1 MVKTGGMWL
10 HELHGCTAANAVNVF
25 FGACVLEPTPYWQG
39 APMEH
44 RRLLAILALLLGCSA
59 APYRV
64 AGPVIDAA
72 GKVESARLV
81 DPYSKQ
87 ELAQFTRQEVAEL
100 NAILGRAE
108 ESAGYSAT
116 TPPWDAAI
124 VMKTSGGTEVIVHFA
139 APGLRFSRH
148 TPWLNGANVTDPAW
162 EAASVDFDLTY
173 EDSDW
178 FWGVLGGYLGGTKV
192 KEYHTPKMGFDVGPK
207 KGGK

>member
-1 MVKTGGMWL
+1 VKPQILMAFL
-10 HELHGCTAANAVNVF
+10 VF
-25 FGACVLEPTPYWQG
+25 SF
-39 APMEH
+39 
-44 RRLLAILALLLGCSA
+44 GCSTIVP
-59 APYRV
+59 PYRV
-64 AGPVIDAA
+64 AGPVIEAA
-72 GKVESARLV
+72 GKVDSARIV
-81 DPYSKQ
+81 DPHSKQ
-87 ELAQFTRQEVAEL
+87 ELAQFTKDEVAEL

-148 TPWLNGANVTDPAW
+148 TPWMNGANVTDPEW

-178 FWGVLGGYLGGTKV
+178 FWSVLGNYLGGTTV
-192 KEYHTPKMGFDVGPK
+192 KEYQSLDKLQRVEGKSLLKPVGPVIWNEDAE
-207 KGGK
+207 